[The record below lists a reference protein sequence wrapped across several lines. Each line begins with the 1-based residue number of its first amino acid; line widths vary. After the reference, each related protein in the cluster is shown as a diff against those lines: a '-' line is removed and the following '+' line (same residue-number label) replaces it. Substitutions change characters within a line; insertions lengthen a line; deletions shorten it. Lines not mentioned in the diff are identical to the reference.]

1 MGLGLFVEPVL
12 EQAQKRG
19 MLTELISNNM
29 NIFLGKSGE
38 YIEQV

>member
-19 MLTELISNNM
+19 IVTELIINNM
-29 NIFLGKSGE
+29 NIFLGKNGE
-38 YIEQV
+38 YIAPV